1 MDSIPPE
8 RLGDAKAQFG
18 DRFIE
23 RPSSSFTFCVL
34 ALAGCG
40 LSAQPQPERI
50 PRQLLP
56 TSLDGVSESPSPIAD
71 PSPSSAD

>member
-1 MDSIPPE
+1 MTR
-8 RLGDAKAQFG
+8 RLAAAGGSALL
-18 DRFIE
+18 
-23 RPSSSFTFCVL
+23 CVL